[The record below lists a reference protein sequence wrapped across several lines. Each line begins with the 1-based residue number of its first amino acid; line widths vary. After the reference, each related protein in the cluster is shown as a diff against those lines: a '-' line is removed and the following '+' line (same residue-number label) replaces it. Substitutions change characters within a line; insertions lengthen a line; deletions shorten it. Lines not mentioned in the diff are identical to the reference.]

1 MEFFL
6 DSANI
11 EEIKDVAELGFLAGV
26 TTNPSLIAKEKKDL
40 KEVLKEVANI
50 VKGSISAEVLSKN
63 AQDMVEE
70 GKELFAIAKNITIKV
85 PMTKE
90 GLKAVTIFSRLNIT
104 TNVTLVF
111 SVNQALLAARS
122 GATYISP
129 FLGRLDDIGHNG
141 MELVSQIA
149 KVFSLHNIAT
159 KIIAASIRN
168 PLHVSYA
175 ALYGADIATIPYA
188 VFKQLLE
195 HPLTDIGIKKFED
208 DWFKV

>member
-70 GKELFAIAKNITIKV
+70 GKELFAIAQNITIKV

-149 KVFSLHNIAT
+149 KVFSLHNIST